1 MNLFFEESGDFKAG
15 VALSQQGE
23 AYQVEMQSG
32 KRTKVRAKDVLLQF
46 AAPAPAQLMAEA
58 QSVAAEIDL
67 DFLWEVAGQEEFAF
81 TALGTEYFGHAPH
94 PHEAAGLLLKLQAS
108 PVYFYKK
115 GKGCYK
121 AAPEASLKAALAGM
135 ERKRQQAVVQ
145 AAYVEE
151 LSAQRLPEAF
161 KPIAL
166 QLLFKPDKNSI
177 EYKALDAAC
186 SALQMAPQRL
196 MLATGAIASAREL
209 HLSRFLFEHFPRGL
223 AFPALVPGAVSGL
236 PVAAVAAFSI
246 DDVTTTEIDD
256 AFSVEMRA
264 DGTVRV
270 GIHIAAPGLGI
281 RRDDA
286 IDAVA
291 RQRMSTVYMPGDKI
305 TMLPDSVVEAF
316 TLAEGKTCAAVS
328 LYATLD
334 PVDWSVI
341 ATETRAEAVPI
352 ARNLRHNDLDEM
364 VSEEHLA
371 AGTGEYEHKADIA
384 VLWQWALVL
393 ERGRMAKREGFGLRP
408 EQNNRVDFNFYVED
422 DVVTIARRRRGAPL
436 DKIVAELMIFA
447 NSSWG
452 KLLHE
457 HGVPGIYR
465 SQGGGSGGWAAKMQV
480 RMVTHA
486 APHQGLGVDQ
496 YAWSTSP
503 LRRYP
508 DLVNQWQILAC
519 VEHGVTAPLVAPFKP
534 RDADLFAIVS
544 QFDAAYAA
552 YADFQS
558 EMERYW
564 CLRWLSQAAAR
575 QVDAVVLKDEVL
587 RLTDIPLI
595 IRLPGMP
602 SLARGAA
609 VRLDLLHWDEVDLS
623 VEARLLEVL
632 IPVGDGA
639 AIEVAEADG
648 DDDADAAHEVE
659 AEAEAEAE
667 AGTAADAG
675 VGAGAR
681 TGTDVESDADAPV
694 ESAHAA
700 GALID
705 SGLATPATCL
715 EPAADGGQSQR

>member
-46 AAPAPAQLMAEA
+46 ATPAPAQLLTEA
-58 QSVAAEIDL
+58 QAIADDIDL
-67 DFLWEVAGQEEFAF
+67 DFLWEVAGQEEFTF
-81 TALGTEYFGHAPH
+81 GALGAEYFGHAPQ
-94 PHEAAGLLLKLQAS
+94 PHEAAGLLLKLHAS

-115 GKGCYK
+115 GKGIYK

-135 ERKRQQAVVQ
+135 EKKRQQALIQ

-151 LSAQRLPEAF
+151 LSAHRLPDAL
-161 KPIAL
+161 KPLVL
-166 QLLFKPDKNSI
+166 QLLFRPDRNSL
-177 EYKALDAAC
+177 EFKALDAAC
-186 SALQMAPQRL
+186 SALQIAPQRL
-196 MLATGAIASAREL
+196 MLAAGGVASAKSL
-209 HLSRFLFEHFPRGL
+209 HLSRFLFEHFPKGL
-223 AFPALVPGAVSGL
+223 AFPPLQAGAVPAL
-236 PVAAVAAFSI
+236 PLAPVAAFSI

-256 AFSVEMRA
+256 AFSVQRLD
-264 DGTVRV
+264 DGTVRI

-286 IDAVA
+286 VDAVA

-305 TMLPDSVVEAF
+305 TMLPDSVVDAF
-316 TLAEGKTCAAVS
+316 TLAEGKTCPAVS

-334 PVDWSVI
+334 PADWSLLG
-341 ATETRAEAVPI
+341 TETRAEAVPI
-352 ARNLRHNDLDEM
+352 ASNLRHNDLDEL
-364 VSEEHLA
+364 VNEETLA
-371 AGTGEYEHKADIA
+371 AGSGEYPHKADIGL
-384 VLWQWALVL
+384 LWQWVQVL
-393 ERGRMAKREGFGLRP
+393 EQGRMAKREAFGLRP

-447 NSSWG
+447 NSTWG
-452 KLLHE
+452 KLMHE
-457 HGVPGIYR
+457 HGVPGVYR
-465 SQGGGSGGWAAKMQV
+465 AQGGGSGTSWSAKMQV

-519 VEHGVTAPLVAPFKP
+519 IEHGVTAPLVAPFKP

-552 YADFQS
+552 YADFQNN
-558 EMERYW
+558 MERYW
-564 CLRWLSQAAAR
+564 CLRWLSQNHAT

-602 SLARGAA
+602 AAPRGAQ
-609 VRLDLLHWDEVDLS
+609 VRLDLLRWDDVDLT
-623 VEARLLEVL
+623 VEARLLE
-632 IPVGDGA
+632 IITASVGA
-639 AIEVAEADG
+639 VAPGETDVDEENDPASV
-648 DDDADAAHEVE
+648 VE
-659 AEAEAEAE
+659 ETAE
-667 AGTAADAG
+667 AGAS
-675 VGAGAR
+675 VH
-681 TGTDVESDADAPV
+681 DADAPAT
-694 ESAHAA
+694 SAEA
-700 GALID
+700 
-705 SGLATPATCL
+705 SGPAQ
-715 EPAADGGQSQR
+715 A